1 MSCKNCKEKKDL
13 YNELYEQTEGVPTFV
28 IWIVITLVV
37 FAWAVRGYDFGLFR
51 GYSGL

>member
-37 FAWAVRGYDFGLFR
+37 FACYGV
-51 GYSGL
+51 YSLISKFL